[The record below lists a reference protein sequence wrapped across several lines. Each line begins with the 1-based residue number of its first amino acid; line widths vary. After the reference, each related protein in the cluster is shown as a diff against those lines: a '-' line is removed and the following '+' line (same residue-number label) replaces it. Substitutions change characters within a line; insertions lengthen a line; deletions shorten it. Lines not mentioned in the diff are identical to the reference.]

1 MRFRA
6 VTVPPGVSR
15 PAGGFPLYICL
26 HGGGGCPPAV
36 NDEQWA
42 QMQRYWLP
50 CCPPTGAVYIAC
62 RGITRARSHY
72 RLYYRSSAL

>member
-1 MRFRA
+1 MA
-6 VTVPPGVSR
+6 T
-15 PAGGFPLYICL
+15 AGGFPLFICL

-50 CCPPTGAVYIAC
+50 CCPPAGAVYVAC
-62 RGITRARSHY
+62 RGVSDSWKLHWEVRKPPSWPKSWANFS
-72 RLYYRSSAL
+72 L